1 MKKYVLI
8 ILLVSFLAP
17 NLASAEPEKTVEI
30 KGVIGDCAPE
40 ARMYEV
46 NGKLYSFDE
55 DILIQAQ
62 DETPMAFA
70 DLHGG
75 MSIRIIGVKTG
86 DPKAETKE
94 EIKYIKIIVL
104 KKQPAAK

>member
-1 MKKYVLI
+1 MKKYI
-8 ILLVSFLAP
+8 ILLVLTFLLIP
-17 NLASAEPEKTVEI
+17 SLATSEPEKTVEI

-46 NGKLYSFDE
+46 SGKLYSFDE

-62 DETPMAFA
+62 DGTPLTFA
-70 DLHGG
+70 DLVGG
-75 MSIRIIGVKTG
+75 MSIKIVGEKIG
-86 DPKAETKE
+86 DPKAKTKE

-104 KKQPAAK
+104 KKQLAGK